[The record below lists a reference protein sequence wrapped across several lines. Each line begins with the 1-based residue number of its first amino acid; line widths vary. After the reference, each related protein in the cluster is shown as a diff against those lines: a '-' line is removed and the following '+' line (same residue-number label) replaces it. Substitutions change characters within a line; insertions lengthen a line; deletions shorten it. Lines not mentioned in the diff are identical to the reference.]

1 MLNLSIDWC
10 AVFLCQLFV
19 WLLSLQNSVIR
30 AYYAFILIALLLL
43 LLLNFVW
50 KLTIVVA
57 LTFTQTSIVP
67 VLMPRHYFKDA
78 HVNNQTRRRRR
89 YYQWSTMTMA
99 CCPHTLLFFVS
110 DKQWL
115 VTTSGSWKRVVSQS
129 HHGTRKIKFP
139 RMQHWGIFST
149 ILPGNEGLNGQHLN
163 IKQTANNVFN
173 IHIPVSSANTCVNP
187 ADKSL
192 SINIHH
198 IHSLIKALFFQF
210 LIHEK
215 SDKVHLHLRALS
227 QYKVKK
233 LR

>member
-57 LTFTQTSIVP
+57 LTFSQTSIVP
-67 VLMPRHYFKDA
+67 VLMPRRYFKDA

-99 CCPHTLLFFVS
+99 CCPHILLFFVS

-129 HHGTRKIKFP
+129 HHGTRKNQVSQDATL
-139 RMQHWGIFST
+139 RYIF
-149 ILPGNEGLNGQHLN
+149 LPSCREM
-163 IKQTANNVFN
+163 
-173 IHIPVSSANTCVNP
+173 
-187 ADKSL
+187 
-192 SINIHH
+192 
-198 IHSLIKALFFQF
+198 KA
-210 LIHEK
+210 
-215 SDKVHLHLRALS
+215 
-227 QYKVKK
+227 
-233 LR
+233 